1 MKIDQMQQGSVLV
14 LVPHGALIE
23 SELPM
28 LRERLEEQ
36 DLGLRLVMNLREV
49 PFTDSAGLE
58 LLCEVAARFRT
69 SGQRLKLAE
78 VNELCRET
86 LEITRLATQF
96 ELYHTTEDAIRSY
109 L

>member
-14 LVPHGALIE
+14 LVPHGPLIE
-23 SELPM
+23 AELPV
-28 LRERLEEQ
+28 LCERLEAQEVS
-36 DLGLRLVMNLREV
+36 LRLVMNLREV
-49 PFTDSAGLE
+49 PYADSAGLE
-58 LLCEVAARFRT
+58 LLCGLAGRFKT

-86 LEITRLATQF
+86 LELTRLVGDF
-96 ELYHTTEDAIRSY
+96 ELYDTTEDAIRSY